1 MEIVTKNVAQYSHC
15 ECIELHRVPTSITN
29 QDLQEKFVQVLSLKG
44 VSINQDDT
52 MQCHRLKKKTHV
64 IVKLKQQQQK
74 RYNIMVNRSKLKG
87 KNDHLHF
94 ELVLRMQYLL
104 MKVRAL
110 VKTIYTIFVSGC

>member
-1 MEIVTKNVAQYSHC
+1 MEIVTKTVAQYSHC
-15 ECIELHRVPTSITN
+15 ECIGLHRVPTSITN
-29 QDLQEKFVQVLSLKG
+29 QDLREKFVQVLSLKG
-44 VSINQDDT
+44 VSINQDNT
-52 MQCHRLKKKTHV
+52 MQCHRLKKKTYV
-64 IVKLKQQQQK
+64 IVKLKEQQK

-104 MKVRAL
+104 MQVTAL

>member
-1 MEIVTKNVAQYSHC
+1 M
-15 ECIELHRVPTSITN
+15 
-29 QDLQEKFVQVLSLKG
+29 QVLSLKG

-64 IVKLKQQQQK
+64 IVKLKEQQK

-104 MKVRAL
+104 MKVRDL